1 MPYSYQSLCQV
12 LKNAG
17 IPPHEAKDEAALLL
31 QHFTGVSRATCL
43 CDRQKMYDAPLLDEA
58 VQRRLT
64 HYPLQYILGTW
75 EFFGLTFKVNEHCL
89 IPRPD
94 TELLVET
101 AIQKLPKGAIFADL
115 CTGSGCIAVSILKNR
130 PDTKAYALELFPE
143 TLSLAVENAKINGVG
158 DRFVPICADL
168 LHGGR
173 EALQGFAPMQ
183 AVVSNPPY
191 IPRKV
196 VDELAPELFFE
207 PRAALDG
214 GDDGLTFYR
223 AILEDYPSLLS
234 KGGQILLEI
243 GYDQAESLESLGKI
257 YLPNASYTC
266 LKDLGGQDR
275 VVCFD
280 T

>member
-1 MPYSYQSLCQV
+1 
-12 LKNAG
+12 
-17 IPPHEAKDEAALLL
+17 
-31 QHFTGVSRATCL
+31 
-43 CDRQKMYDAPLLDEA
+43 
-58 VQRRLT
+58 
-64 HYPLQYILGTW
+64 
-75 EFFGLTFKVNEHCL
+75 
-89 IPRPD
+89 
-94 TELLVET
+94 
-101 AIQKLPKGAIFADL
+101 
-115 CTGSGCIAVSILKNR
+115 
-130 PDTKAYALELFPE
+130 
-143 TLSLAVENAKINGVG
+143 
-158 DRFVPICADL
+158 
-168 LHGGR
+168 
-173 EALQGFAPMQ
+173 MQ

-191 IPRKV
+191 IPQKV

-243 GYDQAESLESLGKI
+243 GYDQAESLENLGKI